1 MSAFHVL
8 LSRLT
13 EAFGPSGCE
22 HEVAACIR
30 RQLSRC
36 PFPPTED
43 RVGNLTVHVPGK
55 EGAPRVMLSAHM
67 DEVGVMI
74 TDIEENG
81 FLRFGTVG
89 GIDTRV
95 MVGRAVKLLGRSG
108 YVLGVISAKG
118 IHFQSA
124 EEREKLPSL
133 DEMYIDI
140 GVDNA
145 EEAKK
150 YVERGDYGTF
160 DTAYCSFGKDD
171 EYISGKAIDDR
182 VGCALLI
189 ELLHRVADK
198 APLDVD
204 LYCTFTVREEIG
216 ISGATNAANRIR
228 PDFAVVLE
236 ATAMADLPDV
246 PKERRVAD
254 TGKGGVLSLADRS
267 TIYDRDLIRLA
278 LAVGEKNG
286 IPVQVKRFVSGGN
299 DAGNIQRTGTGV
311 RCLALSAPTRYL
323 HAPVTVVR
331 ASDVE
336 AMLELLLALLPE
348 FAKEGI

>member
-1 MSAFHVL
+1 MKELTAL
-8 LSRLT
+8 LKRLS
-13 EAFGPSGCE
+13 EAFGPSGAE
-22 HEVAACIR
+22 HGVADIIR
-30 RQLSRC
+30 AELSGL
-36 PFPPTED
+36 PIDLTAD
-43 RVGNLTVHVPGK
+43 RVGNLTARVQGK
-55 EGAPRVMLSAHM
+55 AGAPRVMLSAHM

-74 TDIEENG
+74 TEIEENG

-95 MVGRAVKLLGRSG
+95 MVGRAVKLLGKAG
-108 YVLGVISAKG
+108 FVYGVISAKG

-124 EEREKLPSL
+124 EEREKVPTL

-145 EEAKK
+145 EEAEK
-150 YVERGDYGTF
+150 YVARGDYGTF
-160 DTAYCSFGKDD
+160 DTAFLPLGKDG
-171 EYISGKAIDDR
+171 EYLSGKAIDDR
-182 VGCALLI
+182 GGCAILIALLR
-189 ELLHRVADK
+189 EVAAK

-216 ISGATNAANRIR
+216 ISGATNAANRIA
-228 PDFAVVLE
+228 PHIAVVLE

-246 PKERRVAD
+246 PAARRVAD

-267 TIYDRDLIRLA
+267 TIYDRNLVKLA
-278 LAVGEKNG
+278 LATGEKNG

-299 DAGNIQRTGTGV
+299 DAGNIQRTGIGV

-323 HAPVTVVR
+323 HAPVSVVR
-331 ASDVE
+331 ESDIE
-336 AMLELLLALLPE
+336 AMLALLLALLPE
-348 FAKEGI
+348 FAKEGV

>member
-1 MSAFHVL
+1 MKELTKL
-8 LSRLT
+8 LERLSL
-13 EAFGPSGCE
+13 AFGPSGCE
-22 HEVAACIR
+22 GEVADIIR
-30 RQLSRC
+30 DELAGL
-36 PFPPTED
+36 PIDLTVD
-43 RVGNLTVHVPGK
+43 RVGNLTAHVQ
-55 EGAPRVMLSAHM
+55 GATDTPRVMLSAHM

-95 MVGRAVKLLGRSG
+95 MVGRAVRLLGRSG
-108 YVLGVISAKG
+108 FVYGVISAKG
-118 IHFQSA
+118 IHFQSS
-124 EEREKLPSL
+124 EERERVPTL

-145 EEAKK
+145 DEAKK
-150 YVERGDYGTF
+150 YVARGDYGTF
-160 DTAYCSFGKDD
+160 DTAFLPLGRCG
-171 EYISGKAIDDR
+171 EYLSGKAIDDR

-189 ELLHRVADK
+189 ALLRSVAK
-198 APLDVD
+198 SAPLAVD

-216 ISGATNAANRIR
+216 ISGATNAANRIA
-228 PDFAVVLE
+228 PHFAVVLE

-246 PKERRVAD
+246 PAARRVAD

-267 TIYDRDLIRLA
+267 TIYDRDLIKLA
-278 LAVGEKNG
+278 LATGEKHG

-299 DAGNIQRTGTGV
+299 DAGNIQRTGVGV

-323 HAPVTVVR
+323 HAPVSVVR
-331 ASDVE
+331 ESDIE
-336 AMLELLLALLPE
+336 AMLALLLALLPE

>member
-1 MSAFHVL
+1 MGELRDL
-8 LSRLT
+8 LSRLCV
-13 EAFGPSGCE
+13 AFGPSGCE
-22 HEVAACIR
+22 GGVADIIR
-30 RQLSRC
+30 DELSDL
-36 PFPPTED
+36 PLSLTSD
-43 RVGNLTVHVPGK
+43 RVGNITAHVPGK
-55 EGAPRVMLSAHM
+55 DGTPRVMLTAHM
-67 DEVGVMI
+67 DEVGFMI

-95 MVGRAVKLLGRSG
+95 MVGRAVKLSG
-108 YVLGVISAKG
+108 KAGFVYGVICAKG

-124 EEREKLPSL
+124 EEREKVPTL

-140 GVDNA
+140 GVDSA
-145 EEAKK
+145 KEARE

-160 DTAYCSFGKDD
+160 DTAFLPLGKDG
-171 EYISGKAIDDR
+171 EYLSGKAIDDR

-189 ELLHRVADK
+189 ALLRHVAK
-198 APLDVD
+198 AAPLDVD

-216 ISGATNAANRIR
+216 ISGATNAANRIA
-228 PDFAVVLE
+228 PQFAVVLE

-246 PKERRVAD
+246 PAARRVAD

-267 TIYDRDLIRLA
+267 TIYDCDLIRLA
-278 LAVGEKNG
+278 LATGEKNG

-299 DAGNIQRTGTGV
+299 DAGNIQRTGIGV
-311 RCLALSAPTRYL
+311 RCLAFSAPTRYL
-323 HAPVTVVR
+323 HAPVSVVR
-331 ASDVE
+331 ESDIE